1 MLKGKSRNHMKT
13 HKMSVRINMTKNGE
27 DFTLPTFPGL
37 VYRQQSPDLR
47 VKFRERGN
55 ETESVTEL

>member
-1 MLKGKSRNHMKT
+1 
-13 HKMSVRINMTKNGE
+13 MTKNGE